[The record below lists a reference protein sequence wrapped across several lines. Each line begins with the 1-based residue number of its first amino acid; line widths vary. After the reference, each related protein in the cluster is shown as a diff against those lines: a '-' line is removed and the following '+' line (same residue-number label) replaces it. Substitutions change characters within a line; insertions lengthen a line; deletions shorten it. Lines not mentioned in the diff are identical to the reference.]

1 MNIVGERSSAAEPA
15 RVAGPRQAA
24 ILSTGAAL
32 PETVVTNEEI
42 IARHGHGVTAAAVQ
56 KIFGVQQ
63 RRVAE
68 SGVADSDLLAAAA
81 RQCLERA
88 RVAPE
93 RLSKLIVTKFLG
105 DRLLPMTAS
114 LTQRKLGTSVAFQ
127 SFDVDGGVNAFIQ
140 AIEVG
145 VAAIA
150 AGDELV
156 LVTSGGIINRLVTR
170 TDPRQAFLFGDGAG
184 AVLLGRAQPG
194 EGGSRI
200 EAVCQVTDPRGA
212 AFARGF
218 ELRKC
223 ATLDVNGVG
232 GHQALFDLYRQGD
245 WKEIQP
251 LVLEGV
257 ERAMRRALSRA
268 AVGLAD
274 VDLVLATENHG
285 RLWSAVLEHLAI
297 PREKTLSLLARYG
310 NTMSA
315 MLPLL
320 LDQAVVE
327 GRLRRGGRVL
337 MLSVGEGLS
346 CGAMVATLGR
356 HEE

>member
-1 MNIVGERSSAAEPA
+1 M
-15 RVAGPRQAA
+15 
-24 ILSTGAAL
+24 
-32 PETVVTNEEI
+32 
-42 IARHGHGVTAAAVQ
+42 
-56 KIFGVQQ
+56 
-63 RRVAE
+63 
-68 SGVADSDLLAAAA
+68 
-81 RQCLERA
+81 
-88 RVAPE
+88 
-93 RLSKLIVTKFLG
+93 
-105 DRLLPMTAS
+105 
-114 LTQRKLGTSVAFQ
+114 
-127 SFDVDGGVNAFIQ
+127 
-140 AIEVG
+140 
-145 VAAIA
+145 
-150 AGDELV
+150 
-156 LVTSGGIINRLVTR
+156 
-170 TDPRQAFLFGDGAG
+170 
-184 AVLLGRAQPG
+184 
-194 EGGSRI
+194 
-200 EAVCQVTDPRGA
+200 TDPRGA

-218 ELRKC
+218 ELRRC
-223 ATLDVNGVG
+223 ATLDVNGAG